1 MGNAH
6 NLERLKALIRINPEK
21 VSKSLEDFIRE
32 YVEKLE
38 RDGVVLGMSGGIDS
52 AVAAALCARAIG
64 AENVLALMM
73 PERDSRKEH
82 VMDAMAFANSLNI
95 RKKLIDISPYL
106 KKMGVYKLFF
116 LNKIPLPARLKNTL
130 VKKAYSFYERRTGEN
145 PFATAIAGSKDKAFE
160 KYLKN
165 SSAYYRIKH
174 RMRMVLLYMYAERE
188 NRLVVGAANKTE
200 SSIGYFVKHGC
211 DDATDIMPIINLY
224 KTQVRQLAEYLKIP
238 KKIIDKA
245 PSPDIV
251 PGITDEEAIGVSYEK
266 LDLMLLAMENNWKDS
281 EIISALDVTEKEL
294 SHVKNLMKK
303 SEHMRT
309 VYAPKI

>member
-130 VKKAYSFYERRTGEN
+130 VKKAYSFYEMRTGEN